1 MQYSEREHLINKIVS
16 GFTICNFNNIPVMVT
31 EPSLKDKVK
40 AGIIY
45 SKEYRVAELNGMLRE
60 NQMMDIL
67 IQNGQW
73 SKSEEDELNR
83 MPKMIEELKV
93 ELYNS
98 YFHFKRQEGVRK
110 SLDSLKFREV
120 ELIRKREE
128 YKSLTCEG
136 FALASKNKFLIC
148 SSTKNMDGNNF
159 FVDGY
164 ENYNQQDVDLFMKE
178 YFSEKVDDS
187 VIRELSK
194 GEPWRS
200 TWSAGKIEGSLF
212 GMAASLLSPEQK
224 MLIIWSKIYDSIYE
238 SPDCPPEEIIND
250 NDCLDGWMIAN
261 SRKREQE
268 RKSEHGYKPGDKFAK
283 HDEVFIMVENPD
295 DVARV
300 ESMNSSSAIF
310 RKQQRMN
317 ALQQSGGIIQDR
329 DMPDAQ
335 QGMRQTLV
343 QMQREH
349 IHRGKR

>member
-1 MQYSEREHLINKIVS
+1 
-16 GFTICNFNNIPVMVT
+16 
-31 EPSLKDKVK
+31 
-40 AGIIY
+40 
-45 SKEYRVAELNGMLRE
+45 
-60 NQMMDIL
+60 
-67 IQNGQW
+67 
-73 SKSEEDELNR
+73 
-83 MPKMIEELKV
+83 
-93 ELYNS
+93 
-98 YFHFKRQEGVRK
+98 
-110 SLDSLKFREV
+110 
-120 ELIRKREE
+120 
-128 YKSLTCEG
+128 
-136 FALASKNKFLIC
+136 
-148 SSTKNMDGNNF
+148 
-159 FVDGY
+159 
-164 ENYNQQDVDLFMKE
+164 
-178 YFSEKVDDS
+178 
-187 VIRELSK
+187 
-194 GEPWRS
+194 
-200 TWSAGKIEGSLF
+200 
-212 GMAASLLSPEQK
+212 MAASLLSPEQK